1 MRNFLC
7 FFLIL
12 VCAVSSDA
20 LVPLNPILGK
30 GGARVEVTIN
40 DKPGFV
46 GWLDVWIKGSKK
58 RVLAAKT
65 YDDSLFC
72 YYHPRYGNKIKLF
85 PESYSRL
92 PKGLFV
98 FEENIAEVAPE
109 KTNVPLE
116 KQYGFFTTLSPER
129 AHAISA
135 QTVPLGTTPLK
146 KFVYLNNSDTQ
157 KGWYADVPGKQAR
170 YNPKEAKHSHPTPDA
185 KSIVAVWP
193 ACDNKNQRL
202 FRPWVFYD
210 ALGVTEDYYREF
222 SVQSRAEF
230 FPIKNHLALGNG
242 VADIEL
248 VTLKDTLK
256 SVYEKLKGP
265 NGGTGSLK
273 IIDGYQRI
281 ANGDSP
287 DAVFS
292 DMDTRALLENPANA
306 NAGVQ
311 VASNLD
317 GLEGGMAN
325 PDALIT
331 NMQNTPTQGEEA
343 SLASMG
349 ATFVR
354 KYLAPRYNMI
364 QAWVDKKYLTVHEGR
379 VSSIAKAP
387 TRADAADIATIV
399 HKNVMVTSGFAQGYG
414 GYAFGGNKIADLF
427 PGFIDMGTLDQKGCE
442 NSQRV
447 YSMDRAGLVKEG
459 RDPLY
464 LYNSSKPGPDN
475 TLHNPKHTVTQIFT
489 AALDLDPW
497 RIKGKYE
504 NNEMSQLLAR
514 TMTTGMYV
522 ATILE
527 AIRRDKK
534 KLYLTL
540 VGAGSFKNPLSWI
553 SDAFHSSFT
562 DTELF
567 NTRLWE
573 KDMPPV
579 HALTLAE
586 AIRRS
591 GIEVY
596 LMIYPDPRPGSI
608 LKGRKEFVSALQE
621 AMKEPASKLPEVDMA
636 NPLTSFAQALTK
648 LGTLLDDQ
656 YSQKG
661 SGIF

>member
-12 VCAVSSDA
+12 VCAASSDA

-46 GWLDVWIKGSKK
+46 GWLDVWVGGSSK

-85 PESYSRL
+85 PDSYSRL

-98 FEENIAEVAPE
+98 FEENVGEVAAE
-109 KTNVPLE
+109 RKSVPLE
-116 KQYGFFTTLSPER
+116 KQYEFFTTLSPER

-135 QTVPLGTTPLK
+135 QTANSE
-146 KFVYLNNSDTQ
+146 KFVYWNSSGL
-157 KGWYADVPGKQAR
+157 KGWYTDVPGKKNR

-210 ALGVTEDYYREF
+210 ALGVTEDYYRELP
-222 SVQSRAEF
+222 VQSRAEF
-230 FPIKNHLALGNG
+230 FPAKKYPVFGEG
-242 VADIEL
+242 VADIEM
-248 VTLKDTLK
+248 VNLKDTLK

-265 NGGTGSLK
+265 RGGTGSLK

-281 ANGDSP
+281 ANGDAP

-292 DMDTRALLENPANA
+292 DMDTRALLEDPANNDA
-306 NAGVQ
+306 VIQ

-364 QAWVDKKYLTVHEGR
+364 QAWTDKGYLQVSRGR
-379 VSSIAKAP
+379 VSKIMQVP
-387 TRADAADIATIV
+387 PRADVPQLKTIV
-399 HKNVMVTSGFAQGYG
+399 HKNVVVTSGFAQGYG
-414 GYAFGGNKIADLF
+414 GYAFGKDQTADLF
-427 PGFIDMGTLDQKGCE
+427 PGFIDMRTLDQKGCE

-464 LYNSSKPGPDN
+464 LYNSSKPGVYN

-504 NNEMSQLLAR
+504 NDEMSQLLAR
-514 TMTTGMYV
+514 TMTTSMYV

-527 AIRRDKK
+527 AIWRDKK

-567 NTRLWE
+567 NTRLWA
-573 KDMPPV
+573 KDMPPA

-591 GIEVY
+591 GIEVH

-608 LKGRKEFVSALQE
+608 LKGREEFVNALQM
-621 AMKEPASKLPEVDMA
+621 AMKEPASLLPEIDTVR
-636 NPLTSFAQALTK
+636 PLISFAQALTK

-661 SGIF
+661 SGLF